1 MFRIACIGFLL
12 LSHSALLQAQKTTV
26 VHHYPVDTTGLSEG
40 KIIPARTEEHR
51 IVINYY
57 DHADRVHL
65 DQFQQ
70 LISSYLS
77 LYIERCAYIDQGDV
91 KLRDSKKETIRKLNG
106 IVKGALEFYAY
117 ESLKDFKGF
126 SPMVEQKLQAIAMLD
141 FSEMEFSSGKDDEAA
156 EQRMRLNYLD
166 KELSDLKLLVN
177 MEVGIYGTENLMV
190 VKGSEE
196 IMIDHGA
203 HQQLLDQYLGGE
215 KMTPL
220 EPIRVELEKGQLAT
234 IDMTDQSRLQLEESN
249 AAYAANERI
258 LQLLESNN
266 AKLDGMQQQID
277 VLRSEQLKLWQQQQD
292 EKNLTMQKQ
301 IDDLREMVFALVKM
315 NSGDAI
321 ADGSNT
327 LLPPDNRN
335 ASIANVPGSMNVYF
349 AKGSTKLDAGS
360 VLSLNEVVDIL
371 GRTPQLKLMV
381 TGFADKSGDPARNL
395 VLSQQRAG
403 AVKEFLV
410 DSGLD
415 ADRFITKYYGDRD
428 SQQESSNDRR
438 VMVEFVRK

>member
-91 KLRDSKKETIRKLNG
+91 KLSDSKKETMRKLNG

-141 FSEMEFSSGKDDEAA
+141 FSKIEFSSGKDDEAA

-234 IDMTDQSRLQLEESN
+234 IDMTDQSRLALEESTTG
-249 AAYAANERI
+249 YAANERI

>member
-1 MFRIACIGFLL
+1 
-12 LSHSALLQAQKTTV
+12 
-26 VHHYPVDTTGLSEG
+26 
-40 KIIPARTEEHR
+40 
-51 IVINYY
+51 
-57 DHADRVHL
+57 
-65 DQFQQ
+65 
-70 LISSYLS
+70 
-77 LYIERCAYIDQGDV
+77 
-91 KLRDSKKETIRKLNG
+91 
-106 IVKGALEFYAY
+106 
-117 ESLKDFKGF
+117 
-126 SPMVEQKLQAIAMLD
+126 
-141 FSEMEFSSGKDDEAA
+141 
-156 EQRMRLNYLD
+156 
-166 KELSDLKLLVN
+166 
-177 MEVGIYGTENLMV
+177 MV

-220 EPIRVELEKGQLAT
+220 EPIRVELERGQLAT
-234 IDMTDQSRLQLEESN
+234 IDMTDQSRLQPEESTTG
-249 AAYAANERI
+249 YAANERI

-381 TGFADKSGDPARNL
+381 TGFADRSGDPARNL

>member
-1 MFRIACIGFLL
+1 MLRAAIITLLFPL
-12 LSHSALLQAQKTTV
+12 LSLPLAAQKTTV
-26 VHHYPVDTTGLSEG
+26 VHHYPNDTTGLAEG

-77 LYIERCAYIDQGDV
+77 LYIERCAYIDKGDV
-91 KLRDSKKETIRKLNG
+91 KLRDSKKETMRKLNG
-106 IVKGALEFYAY
+106 IVKGALDFYAY

-126 SPMVEQKLQAIAMLD
+126 SPMVEQKLQSIAMLD
-141 FSEMEFSSGKDDEAA
+141 FSKVEFSSGAEDAET

-166 KELSDLKLLVN
+166 KELTDLKLLVN

-196 IMIDHGA
+196 IVIDHGA
-203 HQQLLDQYLGGE
+203 HQQLLEEYLGGD
-215 KMTPL
+215 KMAPL
-220 EPIRVELEKGQLAT
+220 EPIRVELDKGRIAT
-234 IDMTDQSRLQLEESN
+234 IDMTDQSRLFAEE
-249 AAYAANERI
+249 AATGYAVNDQMLR
-258 LQLLESNN
+258 LLEANN

-277 VLRSEQLKLWQQQQD
+277 ALRAEQLKLWQQQQD
-292 EKNLTMQKQ
+292 EKNITMQKQ

-315 NSGDAI
+315 NSGDAV

-327 LLPPDNRN
+327 LLPPDNRSATITN
-335 ASIANVPGSMNVYF
+335 LPGSMNVYF
-349 AKGSTKLDAGS
+349 AKGSTKLDAGT
-360 VLSLNEVVDIL
+360 VLSLNEIVDIL
-371 GRTPQLKLMV
+371 ARTPQLKLMV
-381 TGFADKSGDPARNL
+381 TGFADKSGDPAKNL
-395 VLSQQRAG
+395 LLSQQRAN
-403 AVKEFLV
+403 AVKQFLI
-410 DSGLD
+410 DSGLS

-428 SQQESSNDRR
+428 SQEESSNDRR

>member
-1 MFRIACIGFLL
+1 M
-12 LSHSALLQAQKTTV
+12 
-26 VHHYPVDTTGLSEG
+26 
-40 KIIPARTEEHR
+40 
-51 IVINYY
+51 
-57 DHADRVHL
+57 
-65 DQFQQ
+65 
-70 LISSYLS
+70 
-77 LYIERCAYIDQGDV
+77 
-91 KLRDSKKETIRKLNG
+91 RKLNG

-215 KMTPL
+215 EMTPL
-220 EPIRVELEKGQLAT
+220 EPIRVELEKGQLAM
-234 IDMTDQSRLQLEESN
+234 IDMTDQSRLPLEEAGSG
-249 AAYAANERI
+249 YAANERI

-371 GRTPQLKLMV
+371 ARTPQLKLMV
-381 TGFADKSGDPARNL
+381 TGFADRSGDPARNL

-415 ADRFITKYYGDRD
+415 ANRFITKYYGDRD

>member
-91 KLRDSKKETIRKLNG
+91 KLSDSKKETMRKLNG

-141 FSEMEFSSGKDDEAA
+141 FSKIEFSSGKDDEAA

-220 EPIRVELEKGQLAT
+220 EPIRVELERGQLAT
-234 IDMTDQSRLQLEESN
+234 IDMTDQSRLQPEESN

>member
-91 KLRDSKKETIRKLNG
+91 KLHDSKKETMRKLNG

-141 FSEMEFSSGKDDEAA
+141 FSEIEFSSGNDDEAA

-220 EPIRVELEKGQLAT
+220 EPIRVELERGQLAT
-234 IDMTDQSRLQLEESN
+234 IDMTDQSRLALEESTTG
-249 AAYAANERI
+249 YAANERI

-381 TGFADKSGDPARNL
+381 TGFADRSGDPARNL

-410 DSGLD
+410 DSGLN

>member
-91 KLRDSKKETIRKLNG
+91 KLSDSKKETLRKLNG
-106 IVKGALEFYAY
+106 IVKGALDFYAY
-117 ESLKDFKGF
+117 ESHKDFKGF

-141 FSEMEFSSGKDDEAA
+141 FSKMEFSSGKDDEAA

-220 EPIRVELEKGQLAT
+220 EPIRVELERGQLAT
-234 IDMTDQSRLQLEESN
+234 IDMTDQSRLALEESTTG
-249 AAYAANERI
+249 YAANERI

>member
-91 KLRDSKKETIRKLNG
+91 KLRDSKKETMRKLNG

-117 ESLKDFKGF
+117 ESLQDFKGF
-126 SPMVEQKLQAIAMLD
+126 SPMVEPKLQAIAMLD

-234 IDMTDQSRLQLEESN
+234 IDMTDQSRLQPEESN

-415 ADRFITKYYGDRD
+415 ANRFITKYYGDRD

>member
-77 LYIERCAYIDQGDV
+77 LYIERFAYIDQGAV
-91 KLRDSKKETIRKLNG
+91 KLRDSKKETMRKLNG

-220 EPIRVELEKGQLAT
+220 EPIRVELERGQLAT
-234 IDMTDQSRLQLEESN
+234 IDMTDQSRLALEESTTG
-249 AAYAANERI
+249 YAANERI

-277 VLRSEQLKLWQQQQD
+277 LLRSEQLKLWQQQQD

-381 TGFADKSGDPARNL
+381 TGFADKSGDQARNL

-428 SQQESSNDRR
+428 SQQESSSDRR